1 MVGRQALGTK
11 ACLKKS
17 PADFE
22 KEEEKNVNLEEVLKG
37 ITKWHKYLL
46 VKQDNDPS

>member
-37 ITKWHKYLL
+37 ITRLAPRSSSG
-46 VKQDNDPS
+46 QAG